1 MLALAAVSD
10 EIAKYPMVKDRLQKY
25 AGPQC
30 FAHLDKTGSDYRVRA
45 NEQSAENAGSAAEQR
60 LEQGA
65 VLSSACW
72 MRCGDCGRWRL
83 VHQNCLR
90 VFRPE
95 CYFREEKT
103 DRDWAWWLQQAPSR
117 YERFLRERAGTVGG
131 ANAEHLEE
139 YMDGVKAWEQFFGEG
154 GVGEMSQDFDSS
166 VVA

>member
-1 MLALAAVSD
+1 MLALAAASD

-30 FAHLDKTGSDYRVRA
+30 YAHLDKTGTDYRVRA
-45 NEQSAENAGSAAEQR
+45 NEQSAEKAGSTGGRGVEQ
-60 LEQGA
+60 LA
-65 VLSSACW
+65 VLDSACW
-72 MRCGDCGRWRL
+72 MRCDDEDCGRWRL

-131 ANAEHLEE
+131 ADAEHL
-139 YMDGVKAWEQFFGEG
+139 
-154 GVGEMSQDFDSS
+154 GEMSLVRRRFAMIAASE
-166 VVA
+166 